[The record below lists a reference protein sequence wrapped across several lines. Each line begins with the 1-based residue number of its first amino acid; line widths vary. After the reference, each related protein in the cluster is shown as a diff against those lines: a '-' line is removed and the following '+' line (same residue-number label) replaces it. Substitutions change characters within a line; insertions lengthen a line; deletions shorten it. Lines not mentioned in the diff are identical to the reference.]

1 MADFS
6 DPIQVKKATGS
17 VYPISVYDAA
27 GGPDRVEHL
36 LTPKMLR
43 ERFLFGLPLVSP
55 LDPKQKITDPMLRDF
70 IKRAI
75 NMVELDVK
83 TTISPALHRVRLP
96 FDQRL
101 YYNNIW
107 CEVPYKPINRL
118 IRLAI
123 CSASYVDGGHEN
135 DRYPSGNQ
143 IYAIPSQWVD
153 MSYAAQ
159 GKIFVNPINPA
170 FTAVGF
176 TEAAASSGATILQ
189 FIGIQGF
196 VPAYWTLE
204 VEVGF
209 CSQEGN
215 VPVVVNEAVGAKAAI
230 LLLDNLIPLFRISSQ
245 SLNIDG
251 QGQSTTDDLQRL
263 LKQKRDDLVAAYKEQ
278 TKALKMYIG
287 ATMFASNI

>member
-6 DPIQVKKATGS
+6 DPLQVKKGTGS
-17 VYPISVYDAA
+17 VYPISAIDAA
-27 GGPDRVEHL
+27 GGPDRIEHM
-36 LTPKMLR
+36 LTPAMLR
-43 ERFLFGLPLVSP
+43 SRFLFGIPLVSP
-55 LDPKQKITDPMLRDF
+55 LDPKQKITDKELRDY
-70 IKRAI
+70 IKRAV
-75 NMVELDVK
+75 NQVEMDVK
-83 TTISPALHRVRLP
+83 TTISPVLHRVRLP
-96 FDQRL
+96 FDPRL

-107 CEVPYKPINRL
+107 CEVAQKPINRL
-118 IRLAI
+118 IRFAI
-123 CSASYVDGGHEN
+123 CSASYVDTPGAG
-135 DRYPSGNQ
+135 DRYPSGAQ
-143 IYAIPSQWVD
+143 IFQIPSQWVD

-189 FIGIQGF
+189 FIGIQGW

-204 VEVGF
+204 VEIGF

-215 VPVVVNEAVGAKAAI
+215 VPVIVNEAVGAKAAI
-230 LLLDNLIPLFRISSQ
+230 LVLDNLIPLFRISNQ

-263 LKQKRDDLVAAYKEQ
+263 LKQKRDDLLVEYKAQ
-278 TKALKMYIG
+278 TKAMKTYIG
-287 ATMFASNI
+287 ATFFASNV